1 MIYIYIFYFLFF
13 GFLLTAII
21 GLLASWIDRK
31 VTAKVQYR
39 VGPPLLQPLID
50 IVKLLGKETLI
61 PAGSSKITFLMA
73 PVIGFASVILVS
85 TLLWVNNIYPTKSF
99 LGDLIVV
106 LYLLVIPSI
115 SIIMGGFAS
124 KNPLASLG
132 ASREMKLIL
141 SYELPFIL
149 AVLVAVIKSG
159 FTFRLGEILAFQ
171 AQNGAFV
178 TSWSGTLA
186 LIVAIIC
193 MQAKLALV
201 PFDIPEAE
209 TEIVGGPLIDIVKL
223 LGKETLIPAGA
234 SKITFLMAPVIGLAS
249 VILVST
255 LLWINN
261 IYPARSFLGDLIV
274 VLYLLVI
281 PSISIIMGGFAS
293 RNPLASLG
301 ASREMKLILSYELP
315 FILAILVAVIKSGF
329 TFRLGE
335 ILIFQGQNG
344 AFVKSWSG
352 TLALIVAIICMQAKL
367 ALVPFDIPEAETEI
381 SGGVLIEYSG
391 TGLAIYRLMKN
402 MLMFTVPFFLIIV
415 FMGGLRFDGI
425 HLLYGGLKYIGLVAL
440 MTVIRNTNPRVRI
453 DQAVKFFWGPMT
465 IIAIIAIILA
475 LLGR

>member
-1 MIYIYIFYFLFF
+1 MIYIFYFLFF

-61 PAGSSKITFLMA
+61 PAGSSKITFLIA

-85 TLLWVNNIYPTKSF
+85 TLLWINNIYPAKSF

-115 SIIMGGFAS
+115 SIIIGGFAS
-124 KNPLASLG
+124 RNTLSSLG

-149 AVLVAVIKSG
+149 AILVTVIKSG
-159 FTFRLGEILAFQ
+159 FTFRIGEILTFQ

-178 TSWSGTLA
+178 RSWSGTLA

-209 TEIVGGPLIDIVKL
+209 TEIVGGPLI
-223 LGKETLIPAGA
+223 
-234 SKITFLMAPVIGLAS
+234 
-249 VILVST
+249 
-255 LLWINN
+255 
-261 IYPARSFLGDLIV
+261 
-274 VLYLLVI
+274 
-281 PSISIIMGGFAS
+281 
-293 RNPLASLG
+293 
-301 ASREMKLILSYELP
+301 
-315 FILAILVAVIKSGF
+315 
-329 TFRLGE
+329 
-335 ILIFQGQNG
+335 
-344 AFVKSWSG
+344 
-352 TLALIVAIICMQAKL
+352 
-367 ALVPFDIPEAETEI
+367 
-381 SGGVLIEYSG
+381 EYSG
-391 TGLAIYRLMKN
+391 SGLAIYRLMKN
-402 MLMFTVPFFLIIV
+402 MLLFTLPFFLIIL
-415 FMGGLRFDGI
+415 FIGGLRFDGI

>member
-1 MIYIYIFYFLFF
+1 MIYIFYFLFF

-61 PAGSSKITFLMA
+61 PAGSSKITFLVA
-73 PVIGFASVILVS
+73 PVIGF
-85 TLLWVNNIYPTKSF
+85 
-99 LGDLIVV
+99 
-106 LYLLVIPSI
+106 
-115 SIIMGGFAS
+115 
-124 KNPLASLG
+124 
-132 ASREMKLIL
+132 
-141 SYELPFIL
+141 
-149 AVLVAVIKSG
+149 
-159 FTFRLGEILAFQ
+159 
-171 AQNGAFV
+171 
-178 TSWSGTLA
+178 
-186 LIVAIIC
+186 
-193 MQAKLALV
+193 
-201 PFDIPEAE
+201 
-209 TEIVGGPLIDIVKL
+209 
-223 LGKETLIPAGA
+223 
-234 SKITFLMAPVIGLAS
+234 AS

-261 IYPARSFLGDLIV
+261 IYPAKSFLGDLIV

-315 FILAILVAVIKSGF
+315 FILAVLVAVIKSGF

-335 ILIFQGQNG
+335 ILTFQAQNG
-344 AFVKSWSG
+344 AFVGSWSG

-381 SGGVLIEYSG
+381 VGGPLIEYSG
-391 TGLAIYRLMKN
+391 SGLAIYRLMKN

-415 FMGGLRFDGI
+415 FIGGLRFDGI
-425 HLLYGGLKYIGLVAL
+425 HLLYGVLKYIGLVAL

>member
-1 MIYIYIFYFLFF
+1 MIYIFYFLFF

-73 PVIGFASVILVS
+73 PVIGLASVILVS
-85 TLLWVNNIYPTKSF
+85 TLLWINNIYPAKSF

-115 SIIMGGFAS
+115 SIIIGGFAS
-124 KNPLASLG
+124 RNPLASLG

-149 AVLVAVIKSG
+149 AILVTVIKSG
-159 FTFRLGEILAFQ
+159 FTFRLGEILTFQ

-178 TSWSGTLA
+178 RSWSGTLA

-209 TEIVGGPLIDIVKL
+209 TEIVGGPLI
-223 LGKETLIPAGA
+223 
-234 SKITFLMAPVIGLAS
+234 
-249 VILVST
+249 
-255 LLWINN
+255 
-261 IYPARSFLGDLIV
+261 
-274 VLYLLVI
+274 
-281 PSISIIMGGFAS
+281 
-293 RNPLASLG
+293 
-301 ASREMKLILSYELP
+301 
-315 FILAILVAVIKSGF
+315 
-329 TFRLGE
+329 
-335 ILIFQGQNG
+335 
-344 AFVKSWSG
+344 
-352 TLALIVAIICMQAKL
+352 
-367 ALVPFDIPEAETEI
+367 
-381 SGGVLIEYSG
+381 EYSG
-391 TGLAIYRLMKN
+391 SGLAIYRLMKN

-415 FMGGLRFDGI
+415 FIGGLRFDGI

>member
-1 MIYIYIFYFLFF
+1 MIYIFYFLFF

-85 TLLWVNNIYPTKSF
+85 TLLWVNNIYPAKSF

-209 TEIVGGPLIDIVKL
+209 TEIVGGPLI
-223 LGKETLIPAGA
+223 
-234 SKITFLMAPVIGLAS
+234 
-249 VILVST
+249 
-255 LLWINN
+255 
-261 IYPARSFLGDLIV
+261 
-274 VLYLLVI
+274 
-281 PSISIIMGGFAS
+281 
-293 RNPLASLG
+293 
-301 ASREMKLILSYELP
+301 
-315 FILAILVAVIKSGF
+315 
-329 TFRLGE
+329 
-335 ILIFQGQNG
+335 
-344 AFVKSWSG
+344 
-352 TLALIVAIICMQAKL
+352 
-367 ALVPFDIPEAETEI
+367 
-381 SGGVLIEYSG
+381 EYSG
-391 TGLAIYRLMKN
+391 SGLAIYRLMKN

-415 FMGGLRFDGI
+415 FIGGLRLDGI
-425 HLLYGGLKYIGLVAL
+425 HLLYGVLKYIGLVAL

-453 DQAVKFFWGPMT
+453 DQAVKFFWGPVT
-465 IIAIIAIILA
+465 IIAIIAVILA

>member
-1 MIYIYIFYFLFF
+1 MIYIFYFLFF

-73 PVIGFASVILVS
+73 PVIG
-85 TLLWVNNIYPTKSF
+85 
-99 LGDLIVV
+99 
-106 LYLLVIPSI
+106 
-115 SIIMGGFAS
+115 
-124 KNPLASLG
+124 
-132 ASREMKLIL
+132 
-141 SYELPFIL
+141 
-149 AVLVAVIKSG
+149 
-159 FTFRLGEILAFQ
+159 
-171 AQNGAFV
+171 
-178 TSWSGTLA
+178 
-186 LIVAIIC
+186 
-193 MQAKLALV
+193 
-201 PFDIPEAE
+201 
-209 TEIVGGPLIDIVKL
+209 
-223 LGKETLIPAGA
+223 
-234 SKITFLMAPVIGLAS
+234 LAS

-261 IYPARSFLGDLIV
+261 IYPAKSFLGDLIV

-315 FILAILVAVIKSGF
+315 FILAILVTVIKSGF

-335 ILIFQGQNG
+335 ILTFQAQNG
-344 AFVKSWSG
+344 AFVRSWSG

-381 SGGVLIEYSG
+381 AGGPLIEYSG
-391 TGLAIYRLMKN
+391 SGLAIYRLMKN

-415 FMGGLRFDGI
+415 FIGGLRLDGI
-425 HLLYGGLKYIGLVAL
+425 HLLYGVLKYIGLVAL

-453 DQAVKFFWGPMT
+453 DQAVKFFWGPVT

>member
-1 MIYIYIFYFLFF
+1 MIYIFYFLFF

-73 PVIGFASVILVS
+73 PVIG
-85 TLLWVNNIYPTKSF
+85 
-99 LGDLIVV
+99 
-106 LYLLVIPSI
+106 
-115 SIIMGGFAS
+115 
-124 KNPLASLG
+124 LAG
-132 ASREMKLIL
+132 
-141 SYELPFIL
+141 
-149 AVLVAVIKSG
+149 
-159 FTFRLGEILAFQ
+159 
-171 AQNGAFV
+171 
-178 TSWSGTLA
+178 
-186 LIVAIIC
+186 
-193 MQAKLALV
+193 
-201 PFDIPEAE
+201 
-209 TEIVGGPLIDIVKL
+209 
-223 LGKETLIPAGA
+223 
-234 SKITFLMAPVIGLAS
+234 

-261 IYPARSFLGDLIV
+261 IYPAKSFLGDLIV

-315 FILAILVAVIKSGF
+315 FILAVLVTVIKSGF

-335 ILIFQGQNG
+335 ILTFQAQNG
-344 AFVKSWSG
+344 AFVGSWSG

-381 SGGVLIEYSG
+381 VGGPLIEYSG
-391 TGLAIYRLMKN
+391 SALAIYRLMKN
-402 MLMFTVPFFLIIV
+402 MLMFTVPFFLIII
-415 FMGGLRFDGI
+415 FIGGLRLDGI
-425 HLLYGGLKYIGLVAL
+425 HLLYGVLKYIGLVAL

-453 DQAVKFFWGPMT
+453 DQAVKFFWGPVT

>member
-1 MIYIYIFYFLFF
+1 MIYIFYFLFF

-50 IVKLLGKETLI
+50 VVKLLGKETLI

-85 TLLWVNNIYPTKSF
+85 TLLW
-99 LGDLIVV
+99 
-106 LYLLVIPSI
+106 
-115 SIIMGGFAS
+115 
-124 KNPLASLG
+124 
-132 ASREMKLIL
+132 
-141 SYELPFIL
+141 
-149 AVLVAVIKSG
+149 
-159 FTFRLGEILAFQ
+159 
-171 AQNGAFV
+171 
-178 TSWSGTLA
+178 
-186 LIVAIIC
+186 
-193 MQAKLALV
+193 
-201 PFDIPEAE
+201 
-209 TEIVGGPLIDIVKL
+209 
-223 LGKETLIPAGA
+223 
-234 SKITFLMAPVIGLAS
+234 
-249 VILVST
+249 
-255 LLWINN
+255 INN
-261 IYPARSFLGDLIV
+261 IYPAKSFLGDLIV

-315 FILAILVAVIKSGF
+315 FILAVLVTVIKSGF

-335 ILIFQGQNG
+335 ILTFQAQNG
-344 AFVKSWSG
+344 AFVGSWSG

-381 SGGVLIEYSG
+381 AGGPLIEYSG
-391 TGLAIYRLMKN
+391 SGLAIYRLMKN

-415 FMGGLRFDGI
+415 FIGGLRFDGI
-425 HLLYGGLKYIGLVAL
+425 HLLYGVLKYIGLVAL

-453 DQAVKFFWGPMT
+453 DQAIKFFWGPVT

>member
-209 TEIVGGPLIDIVKL
+209 TEIAGGP
-223 LGKETLIPAGA
+223 
-234 SKITFLMAPVIGLAS
+234 
-249 VILVST
+249 
-255 LLWINN
+255 
-261 IYPARSFLGDLIV
+261 
-274 VLYLLVI
+274 
-281 PSISIIMGGFAS
+281 
-293 RNPLASLG
+293 
-301 ASREMKLILSYELP
+301 
-315 FILAILVAVIKSGF
+315 
-329 TFRLGE
+329 
-335 ILIFQGQNG
+335 
-344 AFVKSWSG
+344 
-352 TLALIVAIICMQAKL
+352 
-367 ALVPFDIPEAETEI
+367 
-381 SGGVLIEYSG
+381 LIEYSG
-391 TGLAIYRLMKN
+391 SGLAIYRLMKN

-415 FMGGLRFDGI
+415 FIGGLRFDGI
-425 HLLYGGLKYIGLVAL
+425 HLLYGVLKYIGLVAL

-453 DQAVKFFWGPMT
+453 DQAVKFFWGPVT

>member
-1 MIYIYIFYFLFF
+1 MIYIFYFLFF

-61 PAGSSKITFLMA
+61 PIGASKLVFLSA
-73 PVIGFASVILVS
+73 PVIGFTSVLLVS
-85 TLLWVNNIYPTKSF
+85 TLLWVNNIYPAKSF

-106 LYLLVIPSI
+106 LYLLIIPSI
-115 SIIMGGFAS
+115 SIIIGGFAS

-132 ASREMKLIL
+132 SSREMKLIL

-159 FTFRLGEILAFQ
+159 FTFRLGEILTYQ
-171 AQNGAFV
+171 TQNGAFV
-178 TSWSGTLA
+178 TSWSGILA

-209 TEIVGGPLIDIVKL
+209 TEIVGGPLI
-223 LGKETLIPAGA
+223 
-234 SKITFLMAPVIGLAS
+234 
-249 VILVST
+249 
-255 LLWINN
+255 
-261 IYPARSFLGDLIV
+261 
-274 VLYLLVI
+274 
-281 PSISIIMGGFAS
+281 
-293 RNPLASLG
+293 
-301 ASREMKLILSYELP
+301 
-315 FILAILVAVIKSGF
+315 
-329 TFRLGE
+329 
-335 ILIFQGQNG
+335 
-344 AFVKSWSG
+344 
-352 TLALIVAIICMQAKL
+352 
-367 ALVPFDIPEAETEI
+367 
-381 SGGVLIEYSG
+381 EYSG
-391 TGLAIYRLMKN
+391 SGLAIYRLMKN

-415 FMGGLRFDGI
+415 FIGGARLDGI
-425 HLLYGGLKYIGLVAL
+425 YLFYGVLKYIGLVAL

-453 DQAVKFFWGPMT
+453 DQAVKFFWGPVT

>member
-1 MIYIYIFYFLFF
+1 MIYIYLFYFLFF

-73 PVIGFASVILVS
+73 PVIG
-85 TLLWVNNIYPTKSF
+85 
-99 LGDLIVV
+99 
-106 LYLLVIPSI
+106 
-115 SIIMGGFAS
+115 
-124 KNPLASLG
+124 
-132 ASREMKLIL
+132 
-141 SYELPFIL
+141 
-149 AVLVAVIKSG
+149 
-159 FTFRLGEILAFQ
+159 
-171 AQNGAFV
+171 
-178 TSWSGTLA
+178 
-186 LIVAIIC
+186 
-193 MQAKLALV
+193 
-201 PFDIPEAE
+201 
-209 TEIVGGPLIDIVKL
+209 
-223 LGKETLIPAGA
+223 
-234 SKITFLMAPVIGLAS
+234 LAS
-249 VILVST
+249 VILGST

-261 IYPARSFLGDLIV
+261 IYPAKSFLGDLIV

-315 FILAILVAVIKSGF
+315 FILATLVTVIKSGF

-335 ILIFQGQNG
+335 ILTFQAQNG
-344 AFVKSWSG
+344 AFVGSWSG

-381 SGGVLIEYSG
+381 AGGPLIEYSG
-391 TGLAIYRLMKN
+391 SGLAIYRLMKN

-415 FMGGLRFDGI
+415 FIGGLRFDGI
-425 HLLYGGLKYIGLVAL
+425 HLLYGVLKYIGLVAL

-453 DQAVKFFWGPMT
+453 DQAVKFFWGPVT

>member
-1 MIYIYIFYFLFF
+1 MIYIFYFLFF

-61 PAGSSKITFLMA
+61 PAGSSKITFLIA

-85 TLLWVNNIYPTKSF
+85 TLLWINNIYPAKSF

-115 SIIMGGFAS
+115 SIIIGGFAS
-124 KNPLASLG
+124 RNPLASLG

-149 AVLVAVIKSG
+149 AILVTVIKSG
-159 FTFRLGEILAFQ
+159 FTFRLGEILTFQ

-178 TSWSGTLA
+178 RSWSGTLA

-209 TEIVGGPLIDIVKL
+209 TEIVGGPLI
-223 LGKETLIPAGA
+223 
-234 SKITFLMAPVIGLAS
+234 
-249 VILVST
+249 
-255 LLWINN
+255 
-261 IYPARSFLGDLIV
+261 
-274 VLYLLVI
+274 
-281 PSISIIMGGFAS
+281 
-293 RNPLASLG
+293 
-301 ASREMKLILSYELP
+301 
-315 FILAILVAVIKSGF
+315 
-329 TFRLGE
+329 
-335 ILIFQGQNG
+335 
-344 AFVKSWSG
+344 
-352 TLALIVAIICMQAKL
+352 
-367 ALVPFDIPEAETEI
+367 
-381 SGGVLIEYSG
+381 EYSG
-391 TGLAIYRLMKN
+391 SGLAIYRLMKN

-415 FMGGLRFDGI
+415 FIGGLRFDGI

>member
-1 MIYIYIFYFLFF
+1 MIYIFYFLFF
-13 GFLLTAII
+13 GFLLTAVI

-73 PVIGFASVILVS
+73 PVIGLASVILVS
-85 TLLWVNNIYPTKSF
+85 TLLWINNIYPAKSF

-115 SIIMGGFAS
+115 SIIIGGFAS
-124 KNPLASLG
+124 RNPLASLG
-132 ASREMKLIL
+132 ASREMKLVL
-141 SYELPFIL
+141 GYELPFVL
-149 AVLVAVIKSG
+149 ATLVSVIKSG
-159 FTFRLGEILAFQ
+159 YTFRLGEILTFQ

-178 TSWSGTLA
+178 RSWSGTLA
-186 LIVAIIC
+186 LIVAIMC

-209 TEIVGGPLIDIVKL
+209 TEIVGGPLI
-223 LGKETLIPAGA
+223 
-234 SKITFLMAPVIGLAS
+234 
-249 VILVST
+249 
-255 LLWINN
+255 
-261 IYPARSFLGDLIV
+261 
-274 VLYLLVI
+274 
-281 PSISIIMGGFAS
+281 
-293 RNPLASLG
+293 
-301 ASREMKLILSYELP
+301 
-315 FILAILVAVIKSGF
+315 
-329 TFRLGE
+329 
-335 ILIFQGQNG
+335 
-344 AFVKSWSG
+344 
-352 TLALIVAIICMQAKL
+352 
-367 ALVPFDIPEAETEI
+367 
-381 SGGVLIEYSG
+381 EYSG
-391 TGLAIYRLMKN
+391 SGLAIYRLMKN

-415 FMGGLRFDGI
+415 FIGGLRLDGI
-425 HLLYGGLKYIGLVAL
+425 HLLYGVLKYIGLVAL